1 MKKIIALILL
11 ISFSVSSCSNDN
23 ETQELPQGLTV
34 VVNGATKVF
43 NIVSVEET
51 VYGGGTPSEYSSLI
65 LRGEIATNSIERIVF
80 TFRKGV
86 TGKNAFGNMYYVDNE
101 DREYY
106 YFYYNEDERFIINVI
121 KNDFS
126 NLLQGKFYGKLYE
139 NGGPTEINMQK
150 GSFNIQY

>member
-1 MKKIIALILL
+1 
-11 ISFSVSSCSNDN
+11 
-23 ETQELPQGLTV
+23 
-34 VVNGATKVF
+34 
-43 NIVSVEET
+43 
-51 VYGGGTPSEYSSLI
+51 
-65 LRGEIATNSIERIVF
+65 
-80 TFRKGV
+80 
-86 TGKNAFGNMYYVDNE
+86 MYYVDNE